1 MIKTRK
7 INDFRISKIKLPAL
21 SEKKIRG
28 GELLPIYSNTFIC
41 AKKNSGKTTV
51 IFNILKKC
59 VDRDTIVDLFV
70 STIEKDR
77 SWLQIV
83 DYLKNKGV
91 TVNQNMSTI
100 GPRGDDLIRNII
112 DQPVVF
118 SDDSDSE
125 SEADSNTYISLQQQ
139 NTDETN
145 ESTKRKRKKT
155 KLAQKRIVIL
165 DDIGNELKKPSIDQL
180 LKVNRH
186 LHSKVILSSQYL
198 NDLSPQA
205 RRQIDVWLLF
215 NGCKK
220 EKLNTVMRDCDTH
233 LDYDIFEQVYKYAT
247 AKKYNFLY
255 IDCHNSKFR
264 KNFNEAL
271 EIEENDED

>member
-1 MIKTRK
+1 MSKNFKTK
-7 INDFRISKIKLPAL
+7 QLNSFKISKIKLPARE
-21 SEKKIRG
+21 EKKIRG

-59 VDRDTIVDLFV
+59 VDKDTIVDLFV

-77 SWLQIV
+77 SWMQILQ
-83 DYLKNKGV
+83 YLKNKGC
-91 TVNQNMSTI
+91 TVNSSMSTI
-100 GPRGDDLIRNII
+100 GEKGEDLIRNII
-112 DQPVVF
+112 DQPVHF
-118 SDDSDSE
+118 SDDEDSE
-125 SEADSNTYISLQQQ
+125 DESSMKCSYISL
-139 NTDETN
+139 DSPE
-145 ESTKRKRKKT
+145 EEEKPKKRKKR

-165 DDIGNELKKPSIDQL
+165 DDIGNELKKPSVDQL

-220 EKLNTVMRDCDTH
+220 EKLMTVMRDCDTH
-233 LDYDIFEQVYKYAT
+233 LEYNDFENVYKYAT
-247 AKKYNFLY
+247 NQKYNFLY

-264 KNFNEAL
+264 KNFNEQ
-271 EIEENDED
+271 IDVGED

>member
-1 MIKTRK
+1 MIKTK
-7 INDFRISKIKLPAL
+7 KLNDFQISKIKLPRIE
-21 SEKKIRG
+21 EKKVRG
-28 GELLPIYSNTFIC
+28 GALLPLYSNTFIC
-41 AKKNSGKTTV
+41 ARKTSGKTTV

-77 SWLQIV
+77 SWLRIV
-83 DYLKNKGV
+83 EYLRGKGV
-91 TVNQNMSTI
+91 QVNPHMSTI
-100 GPRGDDLIRNII
+100 GAGGEDLIRDII
-112 DQPVVF
+112 DQPLPQDEDTE
-118 SDDSDSE
+118 SSE
-125 SEADSNTYISLQQQ
+125 EEETYISIRRKQK
-139 NTDETN
+139 EPK
-145 ESTKRKRKKT
+145 ERKKRKPS
-155 KLAQKRIVIL
+155 KLAQKRIVVL

-220 EKLNTVMRDCDTH
+220 EKLNTIMRDCDTH
-233 LDYDIFEQVYKYAT
+233 LGYNTFENVYKYAT
-247 AKKYNFLY
+247 ADKFNFLY

-264 KNFNEAL
+264 KNFNQG
-271 EIEENDED
+271 IVVED